1 MLVSQ
6 AVNIYS
12 LCCKVPQVAIPGTEF
27 FGHLMIAS
35 FSAPRLPIGHNIV
48 YHLETLDFLMLADA
62 FQSGQHFTQTVL
74 KGSNKKK
81 LLKVHKAIFFIFI
94 IFSKGSKIDPFSGS
108 IYVFCVFS

>member
-1 MLVSQ
+1 ML
-6 AVNIYS
+6 
-12 LCCKVPQVAIPGTEF
+12 
-27 FGHLMIAS
+27 AS

-48 YHLETLDFLMLADA
+48 YHLETLDFLMLAVA

-74 KGSNKKK
+74 KSSNKNK

-108 IYVFCVFS
+108 ISVFCVFFYAVKWENVISRVSFSACIIVFF